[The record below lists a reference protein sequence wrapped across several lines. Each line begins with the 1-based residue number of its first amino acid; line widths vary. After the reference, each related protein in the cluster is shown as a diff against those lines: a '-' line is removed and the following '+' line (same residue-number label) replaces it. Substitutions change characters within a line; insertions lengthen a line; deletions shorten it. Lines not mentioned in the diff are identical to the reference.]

1 MKKITK
7 FLFVVILIICLS
19 GCIKKTERITCIKTY
34 IDYKYILDEKIIII
48 FNNNKPTNMDMY
60 VSIELDKDLNEEEKN
75 NIKFNITNELDKYKN
90 EGVRI
95 TKEER
100 TRIINLDMNFNL
112 KKINKDNIEFVRN
125 FSNKNETLN
134 ILEKEGYTCK

>member
-90 EGVRI
+90 EGVKI
-95 TKEER
+95 TKEESI
-100 TRIINLDMNFNL
+100 RIINLDMNFNL
-112 KKINKDNIEFVRN
+112 KKINKDNIEFLRN

>member
-95 TKEER
+95 TKEGR

-112 KKINKDNIEFVRN
+112 KKINKDNIEFLRN

>member
-100 TRIINLDMNFNL
+100 ARIINLDMNFNL
-112 KKINKDNIEFVRN
+112 KKINKDNIEFLRN